1 MVGDMDLDDDT
12 YVQILRQNIKD
23 CDEMHVRL
31 VEMEKR
37 AGEIEAAHEEAR
49 RASREALAYI
59 RDSGAASPPH
69 GVIGECSSD
78 FELEVKSISD
88 DDQRILAGVA
98 TAPTVDRHGDIVDPL
113 GATYEREIPLLLN
126 HDSTQVV
133 GIARLGKATSGGIP
147 FEASI
152 AKIVAPGTLQDR
164 CNEAWLS
171 VKNRLI
177 KHVSIG
183 FRALDLDRLDGGG
196 LHHKA
201 VEILEL
207 SLVPVPAQ
215 PQAQITAFKAAAPT
229 APPKVPRRKDLKL
242 RWAGLDS
249 DEDAVAHLHARL
261 GDMLKEFEAFKVKID
276 ESVGREPDS
285 QHAVTLTQAQYSVLR
300 ELPGAAA
307 ACAFNQA
314 VVVMRKALQGA
325 YAEIDAR
332 LDNIEYVLGA
342 HRKNLGN
349 LNRKIKTREDAD
361 DE

>member
-49 RASREALAYI
+49 RASRSALAFI
-59 RDSGAASPPH
+59 RESGAAPPPH
-69 GVIGECSSD
+69 GVISECSSD
-78 FELEVKSISD
+78 FYLEIKSVGD

-98 TAPTVDRHGDIVDPL
+98 TAPSVDRHGDIVDPL

-171 VKNRLI
+171 VKNKLI
-177 KHVSIG
+177 RHVSIG
-183 FRALDLDRLDGGG
+183 FRALDLERLDGGG
-196 LHHKA
+196 LRHKA
-201 VEILEL
+201 IEILEL

-215 PQAQITAFKAAAPT
+215 PKAEITAFKSAQTTPPRSEPDADRCEWMSCSRTEAADFLQAELAT
-229 APPKVPRRKDLKL
+229 FFEEMTLAGKDLLNTCIKEE
-242 RWAGLDS
+242 GT
-249 DEDAVAHLHARL
+249 AHT
-261 GDMLKEFEAFKVKID
+261 VSI
-276 ESVGREPDS
+276 S
-285 QHAVTLTQAQYSVLR
+285 QAQYNYLR
-300 ELPGAAA
+300 QLPLITAMFAWNSMQNLVEKVARGIKSE
-307 ACAFNQA
+307 FQA
-314 VVVMRKALQGA
+314 HQ
-325 YAEIDAR
+325 AETKVCLDANR
-332 LDNIEYVLGA
+332 RHI
-342 HRKNLGN
+342 GN
-349 LNRKIKTREDAD
+349 LERKFKAMRDGR